1 MTDKRK
7 EAISAI
13 MDGEAHELETR
24 RILDE
29 IGKDDELRAAW
40 DRFHLARSAMAG
52 DPLDTRHGEDAIER
66 LWEAVDAGA
75 GEESA
80 GTVEAVSRRRPFGL
94 RTGAA
99 LLGLAASAVFSI
111 WLYPVPRSGGEQLP
125 VDPIAQVP
133 VPASLTEQ
141 PAMEAALSAEERARA
156 QAYMLQHLK
165 RQSMANRGHPVPFA
179 KLATYRPQPQFDT
192 NE

>member
-1 MTDKRK
+1 
-7 EAISAI
+7 

-99 LLGLAASAVFSI
+99 SSVSRRRRCSPSGCTRCR
-111 WLYPVPRSGGEQLP
+111 VPG
-125 VDPIAQVP
+125 
-133 VPASLTEQ
+133 
-141 PAMEAALSAEERARA
+141 
-156 QAYMLQHLK
+156 
-165 RQSMANRGHPVPFA
+165 ANSCR
-179 KLATYRPQPQFDT
+179 
-192 NE
+192 

>member
-1 MTDKRK
+1 
-7 EAISAI
+7 
-13 MDGEAHELETR
+13 MDGEANEFETR

-29 IGKDDELRAAW
+29 IGKDDALRAAW

-52 DPLDTRHGEDAIER
+52 DPLDTRDGDDVIER

-80 GTVEAVSRRRPFGL
+80 ETVEAVSRRGPFGL

-111 WLYPVPRSGGEQLP
+111 WLYPVPRAGGETLP
-125 VDPIAQVP
+125 ADPVAQVP
-133 VPASLTEQ
+133 VPASLSEHT
-141 PAMEAALSAEERARA
+141 AMEEALSAEDRARA

-179 KLATYRPQPQFDT
+179 KLATYRPQPQLDT